1 MQTSHVIRR
10 SRRSTRG
17 ITLISAV
24 IVSGVVAAGA
34 AFAQSAMPAPAT
46 KLAPLPDAPK
56 IDEKRAALGAKLF
69 FDERLSG
76 DTSTS
81 CATCHDPAKGWSGKP
96 LSDGYSSVSYF
107 RNAPG
112 LFNAAFRKRFM
123 WDGRLDGSDGATLVR
138 DMITEAHFMNADTRL
153 VQERLKQIPEY
164 AEAFKA
170 AFGGDPYGGSIYG
183 SVAEFLKTIRTVD
196 APLDKFLRGDATA
209 LSDEQKAGMAL
220 FEGKAGCVACHSGAT
235 LSDGKQ
241 HATGAPDHPD
251 LGKDA
256 ERQLSMLRHYSTMG
270 VPAFMNRRSDVG
282 LYTVT
287 KDDKDLG
294 KFQTPSLWD
303 VGQTAPY
310 MHSGVFATLA
320 QVVDFYDAGGGVSP
334 NKSSMLKPLGL
345 TADEKKALVA
355 FLDAMT
361 GAKPMVM
368 RPKLP
373 DMALREQGK
382 N

>member
-1 MQTSHVIRR
+1 MQTFQVTRR
-10 SRRSTRG
+10 PRRSTRG
-17 ITLISAV
+17 TALIGAV

-81 CATCHDPAKGWSGKP
+81 CATCHDPAKGWGGKP

-123 WDGRLDGSDGATLVR
+123 WDGRLDGSDGGTLVR

-170 AFGGDPYGGSIYG
+170 AYGGDPYGGSIYG

-196 APLDKFLRGDATA
+196 APLDKFLRGDSTA
-209 LSDEQKAGMAL
+209 LSAEQKAGMAL
-220 FEGKAGCVACHSGAT
+220 FEGKAGCAACHAGAT

-320 QVVDFYDAGGGVSP
+320 QVVDFYDAGGGMSP

-355 FLDAMT
+355 FLESMT

>member
-1 MQTSHVIRR
+1 MQTSHVTRR

-17 ITLISAV
+17 TALIGAV

-34 AFAQSAMPAPAT
+34 AFAQSAPPAPAT

-81 CATCHDPAKGWSGKP
+81 CATCHDPANGWSGKP

-153 VQERLKQIPEY
+153 VQERLKQIPDY
-164 AEAFKA
+164 ADAFKA
-170 AFGGDPYGGSIYG
+170 AYGGDPYGGSIYG

-196 APLDKFLRGDATA
+196 APLDKYLRGDATA
-209 LSDEQKAGMAL
+209 LSAEQKAGMAL
-220 FEGKAGCVACHSGAT
+220 FEGKAGCVACHAGAT

-270 VPAFMNRRSDVG
+270 VPAFMNRRFDVG
-282 LYTVT
+282 LFTVT

-320 QVVDFYDAGGGVSP
+320 QVVDFYDAGGGMSP
-334 NKSSMLKPLGL
+334 DKSSMLKPLGL

-355 FLDAMT
+355 FLESMT

>member
-1 MQTSHVIRR
+1 MQTSQVTRR
-10 SRRSTRG
+10 PRRSTRG
-17 ITLISAV
+17 TALISAV

-81 CATCHDPAKGWSGKP
+81 CATCHDPAKGWGGKP

-361 GAKPMVM
+361 GAKPTVM

>member
-1 MQTSHVIRR
+1 MQTFQVTRR
-10 SRRSTRG
+10 PRRSTRG
-17 ITLISAV
+17 TALIGAV

-153 VQERLKQIPEY
+153 VQERLKQIPDY
-164 AEAFKA
+164 ADAFKA
-170 AFGGDPYGGSIYG
+170 AYGGDPYGGSIYG
-183 SVAEFLKTIRTVD
+183 SVAEFIKTIRTVD
-196 APLDKFLRGDATA
+196 APLDKYLRGDATA
-209 LSDEQKAGMAL
+209 LSAEQKAGMAL
-220 FEGKAGCVACHSGAT
+220 FEGKAGCVTCHAGAT

-282 LYTVT
+282 LFTVT

-310 MHSGVFATLA
+310 MHSGVLATLA
-320 QVVDFYDAGGGVSP
+320 QVVDFYDAGGGMAP

-355 FLDAMT
+355 FLESMT

>member
-1 MQTSHVIRR
+1 MQTSQVTRR
-10 SRRSTRG
+10 PRRSTRG
-17 ITLISAV
+17 TALISAV

-34 AFAQSAMPAPAT
+34 AFAQSATPAPAT

-153 VQERLKQIPEY
+153 VQERLKQIPDY

-196 APLDKFLRGDATA
+196 APLDKALRGDATA
-209 LSDEQKAGMAL
+209 LSDEQKAGQAL
-220 FEGKAGCVACHSGAT
+220 FEGKAGCVACHGGAT

-256 ERQLSMLRHYSTMG
+256 ERQLAMLRHYSTMG

-310 MHSGVFATLA
+310 MHSGVFTTLA
-320 QVVDFYDAGGGVSP
+320 QVVDFYDAGGGMSP

>member
-1 MQTSHVIRR
+1 MQTSHVTRR

-17 ITLISAV
+17 TALIGAV

-34 AFAQSAMPAPAT
+34 AFAQSAPPAPAT

-153 VQERLKQIPEY
+153 VQERLKQIPDY
-164 AEAFKA
+164 ADAFKA
-170 AFGGDPYGGSIYG
+170 AYGGDPYGGSIYG

-196 APLDKFLRGDATA
+196 APLDKYLRGEATA
-209 LSDEQKAGMAL
+209 LSAEQKAGMAL
-220 FEGKAGCVACHSGAT
+220 FEGKAGCVACHAGAT

-294 KFQTPSLWD
+294 KFQTPPLWD

-310 MHSGVFATLA
+310 MHSGVFATLS
-320 QVVDFYDAGGGVSP
+320 QVVDFYDAGGGMSP

-355 FLDAMT
+355 FLESMT